1 MVTHH
6 DQKQLGK
13 RKVYFLLH
21 VSSHNPSLGKVKA
34 ELSQELKRGSW
45 RDTANWLAPL
55 RANRTTNPGMA
66 LPRLS
71 YTLSYQSS
79 GKTWVLP
86 YRCDTRSL
94 TAEVLLFCNSVDR
107 KPFQDALAIKPLLC
121 SGERQVPMS
130 IQAVTEVSW
139 SSQYY
144 SLNSR
149 GYCKKN
155 EANLNC
161 HYLFPLYISF
171 NIMSFFRTGPSIF
184 LQTISYWA
192 TYKTLSYP

>member
-1 MVTHH
+1 MAGIRWWQWHKQEWVRCTTLAFKCFLPCDTNIFVYLSFLGVSIAVVTHH

-13 RKVYFLLH
+13 RKVYFLLQ

-79 GKTWVLP
+79 SKT
-86 YRCDTRSL
+86 
-94 TAEVLLFCNSVDR
+94 
-107 KPFQDALAIKPLLC
+107 
-121 SGERQVPMS
+121 
-130 IQAVTEVSW
+130 
-139 SSQYY
+139 
-144 SLNSR
+144 
-149 GYCKKN
+149 
-155 EANLNC
+155 
-161 HYLFPLYISF
+161 
-171 NIMSFFRTGPSIF
+171 
-184 LQTISYWA
+184 
-192 TYKTLSYP
+192 